1 MNGCRKHVFKTM
13 CESDKGRRTGR
24 FGDVR
29 YESVKKRT
37 TTKTKTKGTAK
48 AVPKATTTTKK
59 RDDAVWKAMDRRMF
73 MDDER
78 DYSQPI
84 DAYEE
89 NERLMSNQK
98 GTRKVTWTEFK
109 RLRIP
114 DEPIPIDR
122 PIKRK
127 SMDLHV
133 TPKNELQMMYLQDA
147 FRTRQAS
154 KRKKYKRK

>member
-1 MNGCRKHVFKTM
+1 M
-13 CESDKGRRTGR
+13 CETDKGKRSGR
-24 FGDVR
+24 YKKVR
-29 YESVKKRT
+29 YESVRKRT
-37 TTKTKTKGTAK
+37 SSTKTKGTVK
-48 AVPKATTTTKK
+48 AVPKATTTTKSE
-59 RDDAVWKAMDRRMF
+59 DSAWKAMDRQMF

-89 NERLMSNQK
+89 NERLMSTQK

-109 RLRIP
+109 RLKIP
-114 DEPIPIDR
+114 DEPMPMER

-127 SMDLHV
+127 GIELHV
-133 TPKNELQMMYLQDA
+133 TPKNELQLMYLQDA

>member
-1 MNGCRKHVFKTM
+1 M
-13 CESDKGRRTGR
+13 CETDKGKRTGR
-24 FGDVR
+24 YKKVR

-37 TTKTKTKGTAK
+37 ATKTKTKGTAK
-48 AVPKATTTTKK
+48 AVPKATITTKK

-114 DEPIPIDR
+114 DEPMPVER

-127 SMDLHV
+127 GIELQI
-133 TPKNELQMMYLQDA
+133 TPKNEMQMMYLQDA